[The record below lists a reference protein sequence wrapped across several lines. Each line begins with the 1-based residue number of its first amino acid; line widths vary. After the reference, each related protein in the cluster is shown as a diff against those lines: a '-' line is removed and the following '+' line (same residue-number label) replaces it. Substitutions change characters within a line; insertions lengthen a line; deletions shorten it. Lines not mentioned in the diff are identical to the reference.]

1 MTSIDKVIE
10 AIRKKFPEASTEEV
24 QQFAMAIIDYGKR
37 VRKQTKRKPFKWKDI
52 KMLLQKKGG
61 GK

>member
-24 QQFAMAIIDYGKR
+24 QQFAIALIDYGKR
-37 VRKQTKRKPFKWKDI
+37 IRKRSRKKPFKWKEI
-52 KMLLQKKGG
+52 KILLGKGG
-61 GK
+61 KR